1 MKQSTSMTLHQRE
14 VEEKRLLAELHISGV
29 IGERAKSSLLQMHY
43 PWIQKRC
50 AQILRH
56 ESDAQDAAQ
65 EVAMQVYNHLPRFEK
80 RSSLRTWIGVIA
92 LRECICLKR
101 KEARFVIR
109 NHVADLITLHEDIS
123 RARVADPN
131 EEADQ
136 RVAETLQLLA
146 PNSRDVLHQ
155 RFYHE
160 LPLGDISQRSNI
172 SLSAAKMR
180 LYRALD
186 QFANA
191 YQTA

>member
-1 MKQSTSMTLHQRE
+1 MKQSTTVTRDQRE
-14 VEEKRLLAELHISGV
+14 LEERRLLAQLHVSGM
-29 IGERAKSSLLQMHY
+29 IGDRAKSSLLQMHY
-43 PWIQKRC
+43 PWIQTRC

-65 EVAMQVYNHLPRFEK
+65 EVAMQVYKHLPRFEG

-92 LRECICLKR
+92 LRECISLQR
-101 KEARFVIR
+101 KEARFAIQT
-109 NHVADLITLHEDIS
+109 HIADLIALHENIS
-123 RARVADPN
+123 RAQDVNANRV
-131 EEADQ
+131 ADQ
-136 RVAETLQLLA
+136 RVNETLQSLA
-146 PNSRDVLHQ
+146 PASRDVLHQ

-160 LPLGDISQRSNI
+160 LPLGDISHRSNI

-191 YQTA
+191 YLAA